1 MLILAVVSVL
11 VSLTIRE
18 YACEERRR
26 MRSGF
31 SLLPIAILHQIS
43 TVCHKCRAT
52 LCWRL
57 FGAWCFQTVIL
68 VLIWKWMLAS
78 FERSDL
84 VPTSV
89 LGQRENPLLDTSGL
103 PRFAHISAADVLP
116 GITKA
121 AAELERRLQRFEH
134 TLETTKNTLRT
145 WASVEE
151 PLEILRRPFDYSW
164 RVVSHLQSVKSSPEL
179 RAAVQQAQPI
189 LLDISSKF
197 EQSVSIYNAFK
208 DLRLNKKLD
217 GAQHRI
223 VESNL
228 YIMKNSGVDLEAEKR
243 HRFNE
248 INQLLANLTTRFRN
262 NVLDTTSGFSIV
274 LTDKSSVEGLPE
286 MSRQLLASAAV
297 SGTGESPDPENG
309 PWKVGLDLPS
319 YEPVM
324 MYSSNRKLR
333 EQLYRARAGRACS
346 GQHDN
351 IAVIE
356 EIRKLRQEKAVILG
370 YKSYAEFSLSAN
382 MAKNVY
388 AVWGMLDS
396 LHNKTYPVAL
406 KEVAF
411 LTDFA
416 SRSGHQGKLE
426 KWDTAYWTQ
435 KHMKT
440 LFSISDEEFRPY
452 FPLERVLAG
461 LFNLSSDLFGI
472 KIRPADGAAEVW
484 DDAVRF
490 FNVYNEKEIHI
501 ASFFLDPYSR
511 PKEKQTGAWMDNF
524 LSRSSLLHQ
533 LPVAFVICNQIPP
546 IGSTPSLMSFYEV
559 STLFHEFGH
568 ALQHMLSTVPYN
580 GVSGINNIEWDAVEF
595 PSQFMSNW
603 VYDRRTIAA
612 ISGHYQTGEPLPQ
625 AMLEKKIK
633 ARYYMKGTDML
644 TQLHLAALDLTLHSS
659 TDPLEIIKKKVSD
672 KFTVT
677 KPMKGDCFPSTFLH
691 IFGGDSY
698 AAGYYSYKWAEV
710 LAQDAFG
717 AFEEVGLQNKEKIRK
732 VGRRFRDTVLSLGGG
747 TSPLE
752 VFRMFRGRNPSYTA
766 LLKSYGL
773 A

>member
-1 MLILAVVSVL
+1 MAQ
-11 VSLTIRE
+11 
-18 YACEERRR
+18 
-26 MRSGF
+26 RSHLQF
-31 SLLPIAILHQIS
+31 LMPA
-43 TVCHKCRAT
+43 
-52 LCWRL
+52 
-57 FGAWCFQTVIL
+57 
-68 VLIWKWMLAS
+68 
-78 FERSDL
+78 RSDL
-84 VPTSV
+84 APTSV

-121 AAELERRLQRFEH
+121 AAELERRLQRFEY

-145 WASVEE
+145 WASMEE

-297 SGTGESPDPENG
+297 SGTGESPDPKNG

-440 LFSISDEEFRPY
+440 LFS
-452 FPLERVLAG
+452 VLAG

-484 DDAVRF
+484 DNAVRF
-490 FNVYNEKEIHI
+490 FNVYNEK
-501 ASFFLDPYSR
+501 A
-511 PKEKQTGAWMDNF
+511 
-524 LSRSSLLHQ
+524 RSSLLHQ

-580 GVSGINNIEWDAVEF
+580 GASGINNIEWDAVEF

-625 AMLEKKIK
+625 AMLENKIK

-644 TQLHLAALDLTLHSS
+644 TQLHLAALDLTLHS
-659 TDPLEIIKKKVSD
+659 
-672 KFTVT
+672 
-677 KPMKGDCFPSTFLH
+677 
-691 IFGGDSY
+691 
-698 AAGYYSYKWAEV
+698 
-710 LAQDAFG
+710 
-717 AFEEVGLQNKEKIRK
+717 
-732 VGRRFRDTVLSLGGG
+732 RFRDTVLSLGGG

>member
-1 MLILAVVSVL
+1 
-11 VSLTIRE
+11 
-18 YACEERRR
+18 
-26 MRSGF
+26 MRSRVT
-31 SLLPIAILHQIS
+31 LLLIAILHQIS

-52 LCWRL
+52 LWRRL
-57 FGAWCFQTVIL
+57 FGAWCIQTFIL

-84 VPTSV
+84 VPTPL

-121 AAELERRLQRFEH
+121 AAELERSLQLFEH
-134 TLETTKNTLRT
+134 TLETTKNTPRT

-151 PLEILRRPFDYSW
+151 PLEILRRPIDYSW
-164 RVVSHLQSVKSSPEL
+164 RVASHLQSVKSSPEL

-189 LLDISSKF
+189 LLDISSML

-208 DLRLNKKLD
+208 DLSLNKKLD
-217 GAQHRI
+217 GTQHRI
-223 VESNL
+223 IESNL
-228 YIMKNSGVDLEAEKR
+228 YSMKNSGVDLEAEKR

-248 INQLLANLTTRFRN
+248 INQLLANLTMRFRN
-262 NVLDTTSGFSIV
+262 NVLDATSGFSIL

-286 MSRQLLASAAV
+286 TSRKLLASAAV
-297 SGTGESPDPENG
+297 AGTGKSPDPENG

-324 MYSSNRKLR
+324 VYSSNRKLR

-356 EIRKLRQEKAVILG
+356 EIRKLRQEKARMLG
-370 YKSYAEFSLSAN
+370 YKNYAEFSLNAK
-382 MAKNVY
+382 MAKTVY

-406 KEVAF
+406 KEVEL

-416 SRSGHQGKLE
+416 SHSGHQGKLE
-426 KWDTAYWTQ
+426 KWDTAYWTE
-435 KHMKT
+435 KHMKM

-452 FPLERVLAG
+452 FPLGRYVFFIMFQCSVLAG
-461 LFNLSSDLFGI
+461 LFNLSWDLFGV

-484 DDAVRF
+484 DQSVRF

-511 PKEKQTGAWMDNF
+511 PNEKQAGAWMDNF

-533 LPVAFVICNQIPP
+533 LPVAFVILNQIPP

-559 STLFHEFGH
+559 RTLFHEFGH
-568 ALQHMLSTVPYN
+568 TLQHMLSTVPYE
-580 GVSGINNIEWDAVEF
+580 GASGINNIEWDAVEF
-595 PSQFMSNW
+595 SSQFMSNW
-603 VYDRRTIAA
+603 VYDRRTIDA

-625 AMLEKKIK
+625 AMFEKKMK
-633 ARYYMKGTDML
+633 ARYYMKGIDML

-659 TDPLEIIKKKVSD
+659 TDPLEILKKKVSD

-677 KPMKGDCFPSTFLH
+677 KPIKGDCFPSTFLH

-698 AAGYYSYKWAEV
+698 AASYYSYKWAEV
-710 LAQDAFG
+710 LAQDAFA

-747 TSPLE
+747 TPPLQ
-752 VFRMFRGRNPSYTA
+752 VFRMFRGRSPSYTA
-766 LLKSYGL
+766 LLKGYGL

>member
-1 MLILAVVSVL
+1 MESSWLFVSGLIGAKVPDRSLELFSQGTPQSVL
-11 VSLTIRE
+11 NRRWSSEAALPIESLTPQME
-18 YACEERRR
+18 DMAL
-26 MRSGF
+26 S
-31 SLLPIAILHQIS
+31 
-43 TVCHKCRAT
+43 
-52 LCWRL
+52 
-57 FGAWCFQTVIL
+57 
-68 VLIWKWMLAS
+68 
-78 FERSDL
+78 
-84 VPTSV
+84 
-89 LGQRENPLLDTSGL
+89 
-103 PRFAHISAADVLP
+103 
-116 GITKA
+116 
-121 AAELERRLQRFEH
+121 
-134 TLETTKNTLRT
+134 
-145 WASVEE
+145 
-151 PLEILRRPFDYSW
+151 
-164 RVVSHLQSVKSSPEL
+164 
-179 RAAVQQAQPI
+179 QAQPI
-189 LLDISSKF
+189 LLDISSKL

-217 GAQHRI
+217 GAQHRV

-248 INQLLANLTTRFRN
+248 INQLLANLSTRFRN

-297 SGTGESPDPENG
+297 SGTGENPDPENG

-356 EIRKLRQEKAVILG
+356 EIRKL
-370 YKSYAEFSLSAN
+370 S
-382 MAKNVY
+382 
-388 AVWGMLDS
+388 
-396 LHNKTYPVAL
+396 
-406 KEVAF
+406 
-411 LTDFA
+411 
-416 SRSGHQGKLE
+416 
-426 KWDTAYWTQ
+426 
-435 KHMKT
+435 
-440 LFSISDEEFRPY
+440 
-452 FPLERVLAG
+452 VLAG

-490 FNVYNEKEIHI
+490 FNVYNEKESHI

-533 LPVAFVICNQIPP
+533 LPVAFVVCNQIPP

-580 GVSGINNIEWDAVEF
+580 GASGINNIEWDAVEF

-644 TQLHLAALDLTLHSS
+644 TQLHLAALDLTLHS
-659 TDPLEIIKKKVSD
+659 
-672 KFTVT
+672 
-677 KPMKGDCFPSTFLH
+677 
-691 IFGGDSY
+691 
-698 AAGYYSYKWAEV
+698 
-710 LAQDAFG
+710 
-717 AFEEVGLQNKEKIRK
+717 
-732 VGRRFRDTVLSLGGG
+732 RFRDTVLSLGGG